1 MFYSFITISRGIIF
15 NRKITYS
22 ISESTDVNHDI
33 EFDFLVCSQF
43 LRASLAEHIAER
55 NISTEDV
62 IIVEYVE
69 KYPPPEPQD
78 CLIHDDWVSAV
89 AACEKWLHFIPYNFI
104 ASSFKIAKQFA
115 KDTIYSTGY

>member
-1 MFYSFITISRGIIF
+1 MIP
-15 NRKITYS
+15 
-22 ISESTDVNHDI
+22 ESTDVKNNI

-43 LRASLAEHIAER
+43 LRTSLSEHILEK
-55 NISTEDV
+55 NISTEEV

-89 AACEKWLHFIPYNFI
+89 AVCEKWLL
-104 ASSFKIAKQFA
+104 SL
-115 KDTIYSTGY
+115 